1 MKLIFLICLIL
12 FGLASAR
19 AQDSSEVITFIPPE
33 IQEAIT
39 QGLEYLRAHQNIEGN
54 LNGLCSDMGAY
65 CRSGKKYGE
74 CCYGAWRSDIGYKL
88 NQEYRPEKNEYAHI
102 GVSALACL
110 AFLAHGDT
118 PERGEYAES
127 LQAGL
132 QYILNHTMF
141 IDRRKD
147 GSEMA
152 FINHNGSRMYSHA
165 FATLFLA
172 EVYGMTQDE
181 RVREKLNQAVSL
193 IEDCQNPK
201 GAWRYQPY
209 AQDADMSI
217 TVCQVQ
223 ALRAA
228 RNVGIRVSKE
238 TIDKAFNYIMRVSD
252 GHVSGDSYGRPSFKY
267 QDIQYS
273 RTSFALTAAGCT
285 ALHGVGNYD
294 SKKIRP
300 YLDELWRMKE
310 PQEDKYSKSYF
321 YYYGHYY
328 AAQAFFIEGGTYWER
343 WYAHVCKEF
352 LKRSKIKVV
361 KKRGK
366 NVETRHW
373 PSRFVGDI
381 YSTAMVLVIL
391 QLPYKYLPILER

>member
-1 MKLIFLICLIL
+1 MKPIHLFFLIVFWISSLC
-12 FGLASAR
+12 
-19 AQDSSEVITFIPPE
+19 AQDSSEIILTIPPE
-33 IQEAIT
+33 VQEAIT
-39 QGLEYLRAHQNIEGN
+39 GGLEFLRSQQNIEGD
-54 LNGLCSDMGAY
+54 LNKLCADANVV
-65 CRSGKKYGE
+65 CKSGKKYGD
-74 CCYGAWRSDIGYKL
+74 CCYGAWKSNIGYKL
-88 NQEYRPEKNEYAHI
+88 NQEYRAEKNDYAHV
-102 GVSALACL
+102 GATALACL

-118 PERGEYAES
+118 PERGEYAEC

-132 QYILNHTMF
+132 HYILNHTMF

-172 EVYGMTQDE
+172 EVYGMTQNE

-228 RNVGIRVSKE
+228 RNVGIKVSKE
-238 TIDKAFNYIMRVSD
+238 TIEKAFGYIMKVADNRDAGD
-252 GHVSGDSYGRPSFKY
+252 GYEKLFKY
-267 QDIQYS
+267 QDIPYS

-300 YLDELWRMKE
+300 YLDQLWIMKE
-310 PQEDKYSKSYF
+310 PLEDKPSKSYF

-343 WYAHVCKEF
+343 WYEYICKDF
-352 LKRSKIKVV
+352 LRRSRIKMIKRD
-361 KKRGK
+361 GK
-366 NVETRHW
+366 PIEARYW
-373 PSRFVGDI
+373 PSKFVGNI
-381 YSTAMVLVIL
+381 YSTAMAMVIL